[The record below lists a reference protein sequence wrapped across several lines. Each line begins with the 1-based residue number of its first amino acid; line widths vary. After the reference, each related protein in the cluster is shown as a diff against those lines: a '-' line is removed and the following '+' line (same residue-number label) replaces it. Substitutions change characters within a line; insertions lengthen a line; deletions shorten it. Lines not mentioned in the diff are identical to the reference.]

1 MSLSTSSYKGT
12 RDLYPDDMRVRN
24 YVFRKWRQVVES
36 FGYEEYDAPMLES
49 LELYAAKSGQEIV
62 NDQTYRFTD
71 RGDRE
76 VAIRPE
82 MTPSIARMVAAR
94 RQEVALPARLYSIGN
109 FMRYERPQKGRER
122 EFWQLNFDVFGA
134 EGIAADIETLSLSS
148 AIVKTFG
155 ATDDMFTIRV
165 NDRRL
170 TDYVIREYLGMAD
183 PDQMMQTVKLLDRRE
198 KLSSDEFSQQ
208 AKAIVDS
215 DEFVARLATLASL
228 DNLDEIAAQLSDQSV
243 VEPLQTLIAALTAR
257 GITNIKFDPT
267 LMRGFDYYTG
277 IVFEIFDEAPENR
290 RAMFG
295 GGRYDGLVGLFG
307 VEDLPVVG
315 AAPGETMFI
324 EFLTAHGLLPNLRPA
339 TQLIVLEIG
348 GADSTDIVSTLRRR
362 GLNVAVDFTD
372 RKTDKKIKAAAK
384 AGVSYALFV
393 GNDEL
398 DSGQFPLKNLATGEQ
413 SDLDLEQVVVRVAT

>member
-170 TDYVIREYLGMAD
+170 TDYVIREYLGMAG

-208 AKAIVDS
+208 AKAIMDS
-215 DEFVARLATLASL
+215 DEFVTRLATLASL
-228 DNLDEIAAQLSDQSV
+228 DSLDEIAARLSDQSV
-243 VEPLQTLIAALTAR
+243 VEPLQTLIAALTTR
-257 GITNIKFDPT
+257 GITNVKFDPT

-348 GADSTDIVSTLRRR
+348 GTDSTGIVSTLRCR

-372 RKTDKKIKAAAK
+372 RKTDKKIKAAVK
-384 AGVSYALFV
+384 AGVPYALFV

-413 SDLDLEQVVVRVAT
+413 SDLDLEQVVVRVTT

>member
-94 RQEVALPARLYSIGN
+94 RQEIALPARLYSIGN

-170 TDYVIREYLGMAD
+170 TDYVIRECLGMAD

-208 AKAIVDS
+208 AKAIMDS
-215 DEFVARLATLASL
+215 DEFVTRLATLASL
-228 DNLDEIAAQLSDQSV
+228 DSLDEIAARLSDQSV
-243 VEPLQTLIAALTAR
+243 VEPLQTLIAALTTR
-257 GITNIKFDPT
+257 GITNVKFDPT

-348 GADSTDIVSTLRRR
+348 GTDSTGIVSTLRCR

-372 RKTDKKIKAAAK
+372 RKTDKKIKAAVK
-384 AGVSYALFV
+384 AGVPYALFV

-413 SDLDLEQVVVRVAT
+413 SDLDLEQVVVRVTT

>member
-170 TDYVIREYLGMAD
+170 TDYVIREYLGMAG

-208 AKAIVDS
+208 AKAIMDS
-215 DEFVARLATLASL
+215 DEFVTRLATLASL
-228 DNLDEIAAQLSDQSV
+228 DSLDEIAARLSDQSV

-413 SDLDLEQVVVRVAT
+413 SDLDLEQVVVRVAA

>member
-36 FGYEEYDAPMLES
+36 FGYEEYDAPMLEP

-170 TDYVIREYLGMAD
+170 TDYVIREYLGMAG

-208 AKAIVDS
+208 AKAIMDS
-215 DEFVARLATLASL
+215 DEFVTRLATLASL
-228 DNLDEIAAQLSDQSV
+228 DSLDEIAARLSDQSV
-243 VEPLQTLIAALTAR
+243 VEPLRMLIAALTAR

-384 AGVSYALFV
+384 AGVPYALFV

-413 SDLDLEQVVVRVAT
+413 SDLDLEQVVVRVAA